1 MSNSVLMSHKAT
13 IDINITCFGEVLWDC
28 FPDGKRVGGAPLNV
42 CVRLNALGIKGSMIS
57 AVGDD
62 QLGHELLS
70 FIDERG
76 VNRDGIAIDPINSTS
91 TVQVTLDKNGS
102 ASYEIVADTA
112 WDNVVLTDA
121 IIEQVNRADVLVF
134 GSLIG
139 RSAVSFATLTALVEQ
154 ASFSV
159 FDVNL
164 RAPHYQIENVVNLMK
179 KANFIKLNDD
189 ELYEIAQAMGS
200 PYNSLEQNLDFIAGQ
215 TQTQYLCVTKGSHG
229 ALLSVAGQ
237 KYYNSGYLVNVVD
250 TVGAGDSFL
259 GSLLYQLCSDGDP
272 QYAVDFACA
281 VGAMVAQ
288 SHGATPILALSDIQA
303 FMQPNNVYVTN
314 EV

>member
-1 MSNSVLMSHKAT
+1 MSSVLINHKAKV
-13 IDINITCFGEVLWDC
+13 DINISCFGEVLWDC

-62 QLGHELLS
+62 QLGHELLA

-76 VNRDGIAIDPINSTS
+76 VNRDCIAINPSKSTS
-91 TVQVTLDKNGS
+91 TVQVSLDKNGS
-102 ASYEIVADTA
+102 ASYDIVVDTA
-112 WDNVVLTDA
+112 WDNVALTDT
-121 IIEQVNRADVLVF
+121 ILSQVKQADVLVF

-139 RSAVSFATLTALVEQ
+139 RSPVSLATLTELVNN
-154 ASFSV
+154 ASFTV

-164 RAPHYQIENVVNLMK
+164 RAPHYDIDSIVKLMN
-179 KANFIKLNDD
+179 KADFIKLNDD
-189 ELYEIAQAMGS
+189 ELYEIAKAMGS
-200 PYNSLEQNLDFIAGQ
+200 PFYSLEQNLDYIAAQ

-229 ALLSVAGQ
+229 ALLSVNGQ
-237 KYYNSGYLVNVVD
+237 KFYNSGYLVNVVD

-259 GSLLYQLCSDGDP
+259 GSLLYQLCSDNNP
-272 QYAVDFACA
+272 QYAIDFACA

-288 SHGATPILALSDIQA
+288 SAGATPVLTLAQINA
-303 FMQPNNVYVTN
+303 FMQPV
-314 EV
+314 

>member
-1 MSNSVLMSHKAT
+1 MNSILINHKAKA
-13 IDINITCFGEVLWDC
+13 DINISCFGEVLWDC

-62 QLGHELLS
+62 VLGRELLS
-70 FIDERG
+70 FIDDRG
-76 VNRDGIAIDPINSTS
+76 VNRDCIAIDPVKSTS

-102 ASYEIVADTA
+102 ASYDIVADTA
-112 WDNVVLTDA
+112 WDNIALTED

-139 RSAVSFATLTALVEQ
+139 RNNVSLSTLTAVVEL

-164 RAPHYQIENVVNLMK
+164 RAPHYQIDSVVSLMK
-179 KANFIKLNDD
+179 KADFIKLNDD
-189 ELYEIAQAMGS
+189 ELYEIAKAMGS
-200 PYNSLEQNLDFIAGQ
+200 PFNSLEQNLDYIAEH
-215 TQTQYLCVTKGSHG
+215 TQTKYLCVTKGSHG

-259 GSLLYQLCSDGDP
+259 GSLLYQLCSDSNP
-272 QYAVDFACA
+272 QYAIDFACA

-288 SHGATPILALSDIQA
+288 SHGATPMLTLNEIQA
-303 FMQPNNVYVTN
+303 FMQPV
-314 EV
+314 